1 MYGATAGKASLLKIE
16 ACTNQAICAILPNP
30 HYSPNFLKYN
40 LDTLYEY
47 MVGLST
53 GSARDNLSQAGIGEL
68 KLMMPQT
75 KDEQEKLVSILTYID
90 RKIELNRS
98 INDNLEKMA
107 KLLYDYWFVQFDF
120 PDENDRPYKLNGG
133 KMVWNDD
140 LHMDVPLN
148 WNTCLLSDYIGN
160 NNTGDWGYDESAEYR
175 TQKVRCIRGADI
187 IKLNDLPKTWFFDAE
202 KQTIKDNYG
211 VDYDLDLKEQTAKSQ
226 QSKKDF
232 ENYRKTANKNII
244 PFFRFI
250 PAGKLDPHK
259 SSWMPDGYLAIKN
272 PDEMEYFS
280 WRELADSFED

>member
-1 MYGATAGKASLLKIE
+1 MI
-16 ACTNQAICAILPNP
+16 QAIQMGQPIKYGIQNVQQSMGENTAVPAQNNITAP
-30 HYSPNFLKYN
+30 YSKTYANATRSLTFASMNINK
-40 LDTLYEY
+40 TQ
-47 MVGLST
+47 
-53 GSARDNLSQAGIGEL
+53 NLSFKGQ
-68 KLMMPQT
+68 
-75 KDEQEKLVSILTYID
+75 
-90 RKIELNRS
+90 
-98 INDNLEKMA
+98 
-107 KLLYDYWFVQFDF
+107 
-120 PDENDRPYKLNGG
+120 
-133 KMVWNDD
+133 
-140 LHMDVPLN
+140 
-148 WNTCLLSDYIGN
+148 
-160 NNTGDWGYDESAEYR
+160 
-175 TQKVRCIRGADI
+175 
-187 IKLNDLPKTWFFDAE
+187 KLNDLPKTWFFDAE